1 MIKQACRIGF
11 LMSLVVGGILAGCSD
26 NPVIPPPPNNPI
38 TLEIK
43 NGTWCITETVWY
55 TGHDSCVAR
64 GSESLDTT
72 DVICNITYG
81 AGQTPFS
88 VECVLADS
96 VGGVPDS
103 VEFSCSIS
111 ADLGICVL
119 FLEVDGAGRVDST
132 SFDLNTT
139 LVERLEAKQGQDPAE
154 CDRFFGFAVDACTTN
169 VAAAGVWISA
179 DGDSL
184 CPEDGKGIPFQ
195 TLLTGI
201 ATGASRP

>member
-11 LMSLVVGGILAGCSD
+11 LMSLVVGGILGGCS
-26 NPVIPPPPNNPI
+26 NPTDPKMKPFKPI
-38 TLEIK
+38 TIEIK
-43 NGTWCITETVWY
+43 NGIWCITETVWY

-88 VECVLADS
+88 VECLLADS

-119 FLEVDGAGRVDST
+119 FLEVEGAGRVDST

-169 VAAAGVWISA
+169 VASTGVWVFA
-179 DGDSL
+179 DTAEV
-184 CPEDGKGIPFQ
+184 CPEDVKGIPLQ

-201 ATGASRP
+201 ATGASRR